1 MSLKQWQVM
10 MARPMLVLSLIY
22 SITFI
27 YPIYFYPAPHLAVEF
42 CRWINHG
49 IWALFGI
56 DYVIMFSLA
65 PKKRKFVKA
74 HIFEL
79 VLVALPFARALRPLR
94 AILFISQAGFR
105 SRRQLIKN
113 IWWVVAA
120 ASVLMILIMSAAI
133 LDVERNLP
141 NGNIHGP
148 SDAIWWALVTV
159 TTIGYGD
166 KFPVSNEGRLIA
178 GFLIV
183 FGVIMMAT
191 ITAALAAWILEQ
203 QVEED
208 L

>member
-1 MSLKQWQVM
+1 
-10 MARPMLVLSLIY
+10 
-22 SITFI
+22 
-27 YPIYFYPAPHLAVEF
+27 
-42 CRWINHG
+42 
-49 IWALFGI
+49 
-56 DYVIMFSLA
+56 
-65 PKKRKFVKA
+65 
-74 HIFEL
+74 
-79 VLVALPFARALRPLR
+79 
-94 AILFISQAGFR
+94 
-105 SRRQLIKN
+105 
-113 IWWVVAA
+113 
-120 ASVLMILIMSAAI
+120 MILIMSAAI